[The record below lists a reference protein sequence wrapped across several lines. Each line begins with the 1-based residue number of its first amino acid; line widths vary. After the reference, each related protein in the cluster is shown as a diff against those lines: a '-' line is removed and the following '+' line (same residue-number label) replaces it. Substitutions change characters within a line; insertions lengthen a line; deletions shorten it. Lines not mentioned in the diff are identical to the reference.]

1 LSAGG
6 TFVQSA
12 MCRVSPDIFLYPQP
26 SDAQVTPP
34 LLTPDV
40 LRPTIA
46 ALGFELVDVR
56 VGGSTSRRVVRI
68 RIDVPGGGQPGHGVT
83 SSDCQRVSRAL
94 EEALEAAGAVG
105 PQWELEVSSPGI
117 ERPVRFLEHWQ
128 RYVGREIRLKAMGVP
143 GVRTARIM
151 AVPDAAHVTL
161 DMGGETATLAL
172 EAIKEA
178 TLVHDWSRQG
188 NREAGEP

>member
-1 LSAGG
+1 MSAGG

>member
-1 LSAGG
+1 
-6 TFVQSA
+6 

-40 LRPTIA
+40 LRASIA

-117 ERPVRFLEHWQ
+117 ERPVRFVEHWQ
-128 RYVGREIRLKAMGVP
+128 RYLGREIRLKAMGVP
-143 GVRTARIM
+143 GIRSARIV

>member
-1 LSAGG
+1 
-6 TFVQSA
+6 

-26 SDAQVTPP
+26 SDAPVTPP
-34 LLTPDV
+34 LLTPDA
-40 LRPTIA
+40 LRATVA
-46 ALGFELVDVR
+46 SLGFELVDVR
-56 VGGSTSRRVVRI
+56 VGGSSARRVVRI

-94 EEALEAAGAVG
+94 EDALEAAGAVG

-117 ERPVRFLEHWQ
+117 ERPVRFVEHWQ
-128 RYVGREIRLKAMGVP
+128 RYVGREVRLKAMGVP
-143 GVRTARIM
+143 GVRTARIV